1 MDTAGEIAGGQF
13 ELLAAPMSVD
23 QSVDIVKGL
32 MMLCLKVSV
41 PFLLS
46 AMIIGLLVSFFQAIT
61 SLQEQ
66 TLTFVPKALVVVVV
80 VFILFPWLINTMMDY
95 TVETFNRMSQA
106 GP

>member
-1 MDTAGEIAGGQF
+1 
-13 ELLAAPMSVD
+13 MSVD
-23 QSVDIVKGL
+23 QSIDIVKGL

>member
-1 MDTAGEIAGGQF
+1 
-13 ELLAAPMSVD
+13 MSVD

-80 VFILFPWLINTMMDY
+80 VFILFLWLINTMMHY

>member
-1 MDTAGEIAGGQF
+1 
-13 ELLAAPMSVD
+13 MSVD
-23 QSVDIVKGL
+23 QSIDVVKDL
-32 MMLCLKVSV
+32 MLLCLKVSL

-80 VFILFPWLINTMMDY
+80 VFILFPWLVNTMIDY
-95 TVETFNRMSQA
+95 TNETFNRMSQV

>member
-1 MDTAGEIAGGQF
+1 
-13 ELLAAPMSVD
+13 
-23 QSVDIVKGL
+23 
-32 MMLCLKVSV
+32 MLCLKVSL

>member
-1 MDTAGEIAGGQF
+1 
-13 ELLAAPMSVD
+13 MSVD

-66 TLTFVPKALVVVVV
+66 TLTFVPKALVIVVV

>member
-1 MDTAGEIAGGQF
+1 
-13 ELLAAPMSVD
+13 MSID
-23 QSVDIVKGL
+23 QSVDVVKGL

-95 TVETFNRMSQA
+95 TVETFNRMSQV

>member
-1 MDTAGEIAGGQF
+1 
-13 ELLAAPMSVD
+13 MSID

-32 MMLCLKVSV
+32 MMLCLKVSL

-80 VFILFPWLINTMMDY
+80 VFILFPWLITTMMDY
-95 TVETFNRMSQA
+95 TAETFNRMSQA

>member
-1 MDTAGEIAGGQF
+1 
-13 ELLAAPMSVD
+13 MSVD
-23 QSVDIVKGL
+23 QSIDVVKDL
-32 MMLCLKVSV
+32 MMLCLKVSL

-66 TLTFVPKALVVVVV
+66 TLTFVPKALVVVAV

-95 TVETFNRMSQA
+95 TAETFNRMSQV

>member
-1 MDTAGEIAGGQF
+1 
-13 ELLAAPMSVD
+13 
-23 QSVDIVKGL
+23 
-32 MMLCLKVSV
+32 MMLCLKVAL

-46 AMIIGLLVSFFQAIT
+46 AMVIGLLVSFFQAIT

-80 VFILFPWLINTMMDY
+80 VVVLFPWVTNTMLDY
-95 TVETFNRMSQA
+95 TTEMFNLMSQM

>member
-1 MDTAGEIAGGQF
+1 
-13 ELLAAPMSVD
+13 MSVD

-32 MMLCLKVSV
+32 MMLCLKVSL

-66 TLTFVPKALVVVVV
+66 TLTFVHKALVVVVV

>member
-1 MDTAGEIAGGQF
+1 
-13 ELLAAPMSVD
+13 MSID

-32 MMLCLKVSV
+32 MMLCLKVSL

-95 TVETFNRMSQA
+95 TAETFNRMSQA

>member
-1 MDTAGEIAGGQF
+1 
-13 ELLAAPMSVD
+13 MSVD

-32 MMLCLKVSV
+32 MMLCLKVSL

-80 VFILFPWLINTMMDY
+80 VFNLFPWLINTMMDY
-95 TVETFNRMSQA
+95 TAETFNRMSQA

>member
-1 MDTAGEIAGGQF
+1 
-13 ELLAAPMSVD
+13 MSVD

-32 MMLCLKVSV
+32 MMLSLKVSV

-80 VFILFPWLINTMMDY
+80 VLLLSLCSPFADNTSSLFSSSLSLSSPDLCGD
-95 TVETFNRMSQA
+95 
-106 GP
+106 

>member
-1 MDTAGEIAGGQF
+1 
-13 ELLAAPMSVD
+13 MSVD

-32 MMLCLKVSV
+32 MMLCLKVSL

-66 TLTFVPKALVVVVV
+66 TLTFVPKALVVVAV

-95 TVETFNRMSQA
+95 TAETFNRMSQV

>member
-1 MDTAGEIAGGQF
+1 
-13 ELLAAPMSVD
+13 MSVD

-95 TVETFNRMSQA
+95 TVDTFNRMSQV

>member
-1 MDTAGEIAGGQF
+1 
-13 ELLAAPMSVD
+13 
-23 QSVDIVKGL
+23 
-32 MMLCLKVSV
+32 MMLCLKVSL

-95 TVETFNRMSQA
+95 TVETFNQMSQA

>member
-1 MDTAGEIAGGQF
+1 
-13 ELLAAPMSVD
+13 MSVD

-32 MMLCLKVSV
+32 MMLCLKVSL

-66 TLTFVPKALVVVVV
+66 TLTFVPKALVVVFV
-80 VFILFPWLINTMMDY
+80 VFILFPWLINTMIDY
-95 TVETFNRMSQA
+95 TAETFNRMSQA
-106 GP
+106 GPW

>member
-1 MDTAGEIAGGQF
+1 
-13 ELLAAPMSVD
+13 MSVD

-80 VFILFPWLINTMMDY
+80 VFILFPWLVNTMIDY
-95 TVETFNRMSQA
+95 TNETFNRMSQV

>member
-1 MDTAGEIAGGQF
+1 
-13 ELLAAPMSVD
+13 MSVD
-23 QSVDIVKGL
+23 QSVDVVKGL

-95 TVETFNRMSQA
+95 TAETFNRMSQV

>member
-1 MDTAGEIAGGQF
+1 
-13 ELLAAPMSVD
+13 
-23 QSVDIVKGL
+23 
-32 MMLCLKVSV
+32 MLCLKVSL

-80 VFILFPWLINTMMDY
+80 VFILFPWLINTLMDY